1 MRLFKVLRMKR
12 VVTLEE
18 TFQPDPGR
26 YQEKPGMWQEDA
38 GSCREKPGTWQEDAG
53 SCQENSNSCREKG
66 ESVCQ
71 RENSQKQKRPVT
83 ELVLSIAS
91 SEAYRVYDR
100 FEEEEIAVQEDGSFL
115 VKTWCLMDDWAYGMI
130 LSFGPAIRVVEP
142 VWVRDEI
149 RRRLLVMVEK
159 C

>member
-1 MRLFKVLRMKR
+1 M
-12 VVTLEE
+12 
-18 TFQPDPGR
+18 
-26 YQEKPGMWQEDA
+26 
-38 GSCREKPGTWQEDAG
+38 
-53 SCQENSNSCREKG
+53 
-66 ESVCQ
+66 
-71 RENSQKQKRPVT
+71 
-83 ELVLSIAS
+83 
-91 SEAYRVYDR
+91 
-100 FEEEEIAVQEDGSFL
+100 QEDGSFL